1 MRENFDHFRQAQD
14 SLVPLSEA
22 DTLALNTK
30 VKALEMNLNIRD
42 KEYENLRLDFTRLKS
57 EFDKATTQ
65 NFSSDSEHGAVI
77 DQLRS
82 KTIML
87 IQKLEVLV
95 NEISKTE
102 KTSENTV
109 NVLKRWIEGMP

>member
-1 MRENFDHFRQAQD
+1 
-14 SLVPLSEA
+14 
-22 DTLALNTK
+22 
-30 VKALEMNLNIRD
+30 MNLNIRD
-42 KEYENLRLDFTRLKS
+42 KEYENLRLDFTRLKM

-82 KTIML
+82 KTILL
-87 IQKLEVLV
+87 ISKLEVLV

-109 NVLKRWIEGMP
+109 NVLKRWIDAIP